1 MDKENW
7 NNVEVE
13 QPKEE
18 EKIEVELEKM
28 QNHLQTLS

>member
-18 EKIEVELEKM
+18 EKIEVELEKIKKKR
-28 QNHLQTLS
+28 